1 LTHALYLSLSLLLF
15 LSLSLSHFVITNNTG
30 GGRCDDDDIDD
41 EMMMMTMRWSLFSVV
56 VDKSRIDFCGGKERG
71 GGTRYEVTKDFSS
84 KHYSYQY
91 LFLLTHTQT
100 TII

>member
-1 LTHALYLSLSLLLF
+1 MVSVL
-15 LSLSLSHFVITNNTG
+15 
-30 GGRCDDDDIDD
+30 
-41 EMMMMTMRWSLFSVV
+41 VV
-56 VDKSRIDFCGGKERG
+56 VERVVVLIFVEEERKEE
-71 GGTRYEVTKDFSS
+71 GTRYEGTKDFSS